1 MRKAVTIVVTL
12 AAAVTLWGGMGQAGG
27 PEDYKAKCAMCH
39 GDDGKKLTKADL
51 SNKAVTADACKAAV
65 TNGKG
70 AMKAVAGVDAAAIC
84 QHVASLQK

>member
-1 MRKAVTIVVTL
+1 MKKTVSVALALALAVALGSLV
-12 AAAVTLWGGMGQAGG
+12 ARAGG